1 MPKAAVA
8 LVLAAV
14 LALGWG
20 AAARAKTTF
29 ISIGTGGTGGVFYP
43 YGGGMAEIWSRCV
56 PGVKAVAEVTG
67 ASVEN
72 VKLTHKGE
80 TAVGLTMGD
89 VAHQAYHGEG
99 FFKGKPQGVLA
110 MAAMYPNVLHAV
122 TLKGSG
128 IKNLTD
134 FKGRKVSIGAPG
146 SGTTFM
152 AETVLRALGVTLDSF
167 DVRRLSFSETTIAL
181 RDGSIDAGVWVVA
194 PGANSLADLA
204 ATHDIELIA
213 LTPDQQ
219 KRVSDAYGFYASWTV
234 EPGDYRGV
242 DQPVPTVS
250 VWNVVIVQAALP
262 EDLVYELAKALFEQ
276 NAFMQTIHPYARFST
291 PANTVAKTP
300 IPLHPGAV
308 RYLREKGIPVPD
320 GLLSPTK

>member
-1 MPKAAVA
+1 MGKATMRWA
-8 LVLAAV
+8 LAAI

-20 AAARAKTTF
+20 AAAEAKTTF
-29 ISIGTGGTGGVFYP
+29 IAIGTGGTGGVFYP
-43 YGGGMAEIWSRCV
+43 YGGGMAEVWSRCV
-56 PGVKAVAEVTG
+56 PGVKAMAEVTG

-72 VKLTHKGE
+72 VKLTHRGE
-80 TAVGLTMGD
+80 TAVGLAMGD

-110 MAAMYPNVLHAV
+110 MAAMYPNVLHVV

-152 AETVLRALGVTLDSF
+152 SETVLRAVGVTLDSF
-167 DVRRLSFSETTIAL
+167 DVRRLSFSETAIAL
-181 RDGSIDAGVWVVA
+181 RDRAIDAGVWVVA

-204 ATHDIELIA
+204 ATHDIELVS
-213 LTPDQQ
+213 LTPEQQ
-219 KRVSDAYGFYASWTV
+219 KRVSDAYGFYASWVV

-242 DQPVPTVS
+242 DHPVPTVS

-262 EDLVYELAKALFEQ
+262 EDLVYDLAKTFFEQ
-276 NAFMQTIHPYARFST
+276 NAFMQTIHSYARFST
-291 PANTVAKTP
+291 PANTVAKTS

-308 RYLREKGIPVPD
+308 RCLREKGVAVPER
-320 GLLSPTK
+320 LLPPAR